1 MNLIECLCKK
11 IHKDDAFKSSY
22 SSLLKAHGE
31 KKILLE
37 PKLEGIDFNHISRC
51 CDILSKSDNSD
62 DLSLALDI
70 AVMLSDLFPSFD
82 KTKELLSSVLSSSE
96 NLLGL
101 KAVKSPVFGE
111 SALDLMDKI
120 MRREE
125 LRIPNGSE
133 DEFFLRPQKQIFD
146 RMLDEK
152 VFCFSGPTSVG
163 KSFVLMKFIEFNYLH
178 SRHYNYAM
186 VIPTKALINEVA
198 QKIRDIL
205 AICESRYLEASGF
218 HGEINPPVPYAVVTN
233 PSDLAFRRK
242 DCKFVCVMT
251 QERMVRLLRSNP
263 SISIDYM
270 FIDEAHKLSSKRED
284 RNPLYYQMS
293 SLICKQGDDVRFSFA
308 SPFVPNPEIYAELLY
323 GNYSPRS
330 YTTDYSPVA
339 QTRIFVDLNDKY
351 FSIFNRVNHTF
362 EKFYNFRKEYDRYD
376 VITNI
381 GKGHRS
387 IVYCNSLKKVIDY
400 ACEFDRKRGRA
411 KNNRK
416 LLDAAAVVREEIS
429 SRCILAKLLTRGIG
443 FHVSYLP
450 QKIRKLIEDLFKDK
464 DSGLDIVFCTSTLLE
479 GVNVPADYLFITSL
493 RNGGNNL
500 SEVELSNL
508 MGRAGR
514 ISHSI
519 SGNIVFISDKENN
532 FTIEEKKWKVK
543 TQRSGIQLFLESKDK
558 SKKPFGQII
567 VDSLLDGDVGFSQIP
582 TMSRKRAIRYSSL
595 LLTALIEGADTPV
608 VRHFSPYMK
617 KEDIAVLVNKYKT
630 KAASLEDECELCIS
644 QSQLDS
650 LCHAIMDEGLD
661 FPQIDNL
668 SKKAAANKVIEFL
681 GKLKQCFNWSYYES
695 DDLGRGESYI
705 HYGTILFHWLYGH
718 NTREIIEGALIYRT
732 QHPDSPVFFHKEM
745 VYEFFDSTDDV
756 CVNYVIA
763 GVLDDL
769 ENVVQYKL
777 SNYIQYFSFI
787 YRRIKG
793 VAPKYD
799 WGEYI
804 SFGSMDEKMIYLQK
818 IGFSR
823 ESANLILRS
832 NESYMVRNP
841 DGSLMILDTLANF
854 EDEDV
859 CNEYRIVEANNP
871 DCIFTP
877 PDPEWDDFDF

>member
-1 MNLIECLCKK
+1 MNLIECLCQK
-11 IHKDDAFKSSY
+11 IHKDEAFKSSY
-22 SSLLKAHGE
+22 SRLLIAHGE
-31 KKILLE
+31 KMILLE
-37 PKLEGIDFNHISRC
+37 PKLEGIDFDHISRC
-51 CDILSKSDNSD
+51 CDILSKSDDSD
-62 DLSLALDI
+62 DLSLALEI
-70 AVMLSDLFPSFD
+70 VVMLYDLFSND
-82 KTKELLSSVLSSSE
+82 EKIKELLSSVLSASE
-96 NLLGL
+96 NFLGL
-101 KAVKSPVFGE
+101 KAVKASVFGE
-111 SALDLMDKI
+111 SALDLIDKFA
-120 MRREE
+120 RREG

-163 KSFVLMKFIEFNYLH
+163 KSFVLMKFIEFNYMH

-205 AICESRYLEASGF
+205 AVCEDRYLEAVGVF
-218 HGEINPPVPYAVVTN
+218 EDIYPPVPYAVVTN
-233 PSDLAFRRK
+233 PSDLAFLRK
-242 DCKFVCVMT
+242 DCKYVCVMT
-251 QERMVRLLRSNP
+251 QERMVRLLRSNS
-263 SISIDYM
+263 SIPIDYM
-270 FIDEAHKLSSKRED
+270 FIDEAHKLSLKRED
-284 RNPLYYQMS
+284 RNPLYYQMAR
-293 SLICKQGDDVRFSFA
+293 LICRRGNDVRFSFA

-323 GNYSPRS
+323 GNDTAQS

-362 EKFYNFRKEYDRYD
+362 EKFHSFRKECDRYD
-376 VITNI
+376 VIANI

-400 ACEFDRKRGRA
+400 ACEYDRERGRV
-411 KNNRK
+411 KTNRK
-416 LLDAAAVVREEIS
+416 LLDAANIVRQEIS
-429 SRCILAKLLTRGIG
+429 DRCILAKLLTRGIG

-450 QKIRKLIEDLFKDK
+450 QKIRKLVEDLFKDK

-493 RNGGNNL
+493 HNGSNNL

-519 SGNIVFISDKENN
+519 SGNIVFISDKENS

-543 TQRSGIQLFLESKDK
+543 TQRPGIQLFLESKDK

-567 VDSLLDGDVGFSQIP
+567 VDSLLDGYVDFSRIP
-582 TMSRKRAIRYSSL
+582 VKSRKRAIRYSSL

-630 KAASLEDECELCIS
+630 KEASLEDECELCIS

-650 LCHAIMDEGLD
+650 LCHAIMYEGLD
-661 FPQIDNL
+661 FPQIDGLPND
-668 SKKAAANKVIEFL
+668 AAAKEVIEFL
-681 GKLKQCFNWSYYES
+681 GKLKRCFNWSYYEP
-695 DDLGRGESYI
+695 DDLGRGESYK

-718 NTREIIEGALIYRT
+718 NTREIIEGTLWYRNKY
-732 QHPDSPVFFHKEM
+732 PNSPVYFHMEK
-745 VYEFFDSTDDV
+745 VYEKFDSSDDV

-777 SNYIQYFSFI
+777 SNYIQYFSFV
-787 YRRIKG
+787 YRKIKG
-793 VAPKYD
+793 RTPKYD

-832 NESYMVRNP
+832 DESYMVRNP
-841 DGSLMILDTLANF
+841 DGTLMILDTLENF

-859 CNEYRIVEANNP
+859 CNEYKIVKANNP
-871 DCIFTP
+871 DSIFTP
-877 PDPEWDDFDF
+877 PDPDWDDFDF

>member
-11 IHKDDAFKSSY
+11 IHKDEVFKSSY
-22 SSLLKAHGE
+22 SRLLIAHGE

-37 PKLEGIDFNHISRC
+37 PNLDGIDFNHISRC
-51 CDILSKSDNSD
+51 CDILSKSDDSGN
-62 DLSLALDI
+62 LSLALEI
-70 AVMLSDLFPSFD
+70 AVMLNYLFPND
-82 KTKELLSSVLSSSE
+82 MKTRELLSSVLSTTE
-96 NLLGL
+96 NFLGL
-101 KAVKSPVFGE
+101 KAVKASVFGE

-120 MRREE
+120 ARREG
-125 LRIPNGSE
+125 LRIQNGSE

-152 VFCFSGPTSVG
+152 IFCFSGPTSVG

-205 AICESRYLEASGF
+205 AICESRYLQTTGS
-218 HGEINPPVPYAVVTN
+218 HGEINHPIPYAVVTN

-242 DCKFVCVMT
+242 DCKYICVMT
-251 QERMVRLLRSNP
+251 QERMVRLLRSNL

-284 RNPLYYQMS
+284 RNPLYYQLAL
-293 SLICKQGDDVRFSFA
+293 LICRRGDDVRFSFA
-308 SPFVPNPEIYAELLY
+308 SPFVPNPEIYAELL
-323 GNYSPRS
+323 NRNDSAQS

-339 QTRIFVDLNDKY
+339 QTRIFVNLNDRY
-351 FSIFNRVNHTF
+351 FSIFNRVDHSF
-362 EKFYNFRKEYDRYD
+362 EKFHSFREEFDRYD
-376 VITNI
+376 VISKI

-400 ACEFDRKRGRA
+400 ACEYESKRGIV
-411 KNNRK
+411 KHNRK
-416 LLDAAAVVREEIS
+416 LLDAAAMVRQEIS
-429 SRCILAKLLTRGIG
+429 DRCILAKLLTRGIG

-519 SGNIVFISDKENN
+519 SGNIVFISDKENK

-567 VDSLLDGDVGFSQIP
+567 VDSLLDGDVEFSQIP
-582 TMSRKRAIRYSSL
+582 IMSRKRAIRYSSL

-608 VRHFSPYMK
+608 VRHFSSYMK

-644 QSQLDS
+644 QAQLDS
-650 LCHAIMDEGLD
+650 ICNAIMNEGLD
-661 FPQIDNL
+661 FPKIDDL
-668 SKKAAANKVIEFL
+668 PKETAEHEVRKFL
-681 GKLKQCFNWSYYES
+681 GKLKRCFDWNYYEPN
-695 DDLGRGESYI
+695 DLGRGESYK
-705 HYGTILFHWLYGH
+705 HYGTILYHWLCGH
-718 NTREIIEGALIYRT
+718 NTREIIEGTLWYRNKYPNSSVYFHNEKIYE
-732 QHPDSPVFFHKEM
+732 K
-745 VYEFFDSTDDV
+745 FDSSDDV

-787 YRRIKG
+787 YRKIKG

-823 ESANLILRS
+823 ESANLILRN

-877 PDPEWDDFDF
+877 PDQDWDDFDF